1 MSSKT
6 GGVMWLVAGLMAVF
20 AGVLPAFHGNRL
32 GLGVIGAGLFCFAMG
47 VRELSKGAGRA
58 PEQR

>member
-1 MSSKT
+1 MSFKPA
-6 GGVMWLVAGLMAVF
+6 GVMWLVAGLMAVS

-47 VRELSKGAGRA
+47 VRELSKAPGQS